1 MCELAVSVDDWAE
14 LRRLA
19 RKSTTVSR
27 PRGTCL
33 RLLVVTCSPNYFVWR
48 RLSTSRRSG

>member
-1 MCELAVSVDDWAE
+1 MCELAVSVDDWTD

-33 RLLVVTCSPNYFVWR
+33 VVTCGP
-48 RLSTSRRSG
+48 RLFCVASAIDLAPQWIVG